1 MKRFYSQHETSGG
14 NGGLQT
20 RATTVGL
27 ETRPTNSGLQ
37 TRSTEADATMAIDRA
52 AVEQL
57 PTRGSFDFEIAE
69 MTEDGDKLRVK
80 GYANSFRPMRSGR
93 VLSPKPYIKW
103 AKGKGRTL
111 TMLANH
117 GYVPGFGSIG
127 QWNAFSYDEK
137 RGALME
143 GFIGSGTSLM
153 NEARTLVKQ
162 GILRNISVG
171 WTARQAR
178 WITIDDKDIDAHFK
192 TVMEED
198 GVRECYAFIDYEL
211 VEASLV
217 DVPDDPR
224 ATLAANT
231 QWQMANGELL
241 RALADLRASISA
253 IQHAS
258 PEKATDG
265 NEVADTIQKI
275 IRETVRAEI
284 QAALPEMTRAALEL
298 ASDIAIDPHADYGA
312 ALLDAE
318 LSDSADKCR
327 GHGSAGQPAQGR
339 SEFGALIER
348 VRRM

>member
-1 MKRFYSQHETSGG
+1 MSGG
-14 NGGLQT
+14 D
-20 RATTVGL
+20 
-27 ETRPTNSGLQ
+27 SGLQ
-37 TRSTEADATMAIDRA
+37 TRPTPEPGTPNPEPLDRA
-52 AVEQL
+52 AIEQL

-80 GYANSFRPMRSGR
+80 GFANSFRPMRSGR

-127 QWNAFSYDEK
+127 QWNAFSYDER

-178 WITIDDKDIDAHFK
+178 WITVDDKDIDAHFK

-224 ATLAANT
+224 ATLAGNT
-231 QWQMANGELL
+231 QLQMANGELL
-241 RALADLRASISA
+241 RALAELRACIAKFTNPANVEPLEIKRAELALTAEVS
-253 IQHAS
+253 
-258 PEKATDG
+258 
-265 NEVADTIQKI
+265 NEIK
-275 IRETVRAEI
+275 TVVRSEI
-284 QAALPEMTRAALEL
+284 QAALPDMTRAALEL

-318 LSDSADKCR
+318 LSDSGDECR
-327 GHGSAGQPAQGR
+327 AHGSAGQPAQGR

-348 VRRM
+348 VRKM